1 MKKVK
6 RNPKNY
12 TEKIDQACKNAPYLS
27 TNKSGKG
34 KGGGFGD
41 YDLTQWLMELTADVA
56 LMRGWWE
63 ALGLVCQ
70 EELDKLNIRNSKSL
84 LNNAWRMMDKSEL
97 IIDDIP
103 TTNLEVVGEYVQKF
117 MVLGKIYRGE
127 LTEEEERYFKV
138 GALKFI
144 NGELIKDEEKYNL
157 AMMAVL

>member
-1 MKKVK
+1 MKKEK

-12 TEKIDQACKNAPYLS
+12 IDKIDQACKNAPYLS

-56 LMRGWWE
+56 LMRGWWVAE
-63 ALGLVCQ
+63 GLVGQ
-70 EELDKLNIRNSKSL
+70 EELAKLNISNSKSAL
-84 LNNAWRMMDKSEL
+84 GNKWQMLDKSQL
-97 IIDDIP
+97 IIDNIP
-103 TTNLEVVGEYVQKF
+103 TTNLEVVGGIVQKF

-144 NGELIKDEEKYNL
+144 NGDLIKDEDKYNQ
-157 AMMAVL
+157 AMAVL

>member
-1 MKKVK
+1 MK
-6 RNPKNY
+6 KNY
-12 TEKIDQACKNAPYLS
+12 TQQCSEACKFSMYGSISPEDKKNTGDAKFKK
-27 TNKSGKG
+27 T
-34 KGGGFGD
+34 GFFCIHEIPEFKQAVAD
-41 YDLTQWLMELTADVA
+41 IKLMS
-56 LMRGWWE
+56 GWWK
-63 ALGLVCQ
+63 ALGLVSQ
-70 EELDKLNIRNSKSL
+70 EELDKLNISNSKSL

-144 NGELIKDEEKYNL
+144 NGELIKDEDKYNQ
-157 AMMAVL
+157 AMAVL